1 MTGGRGSPAEVVCA
15 LLAAIAEGR
24 TADVL
29 ALADPQVVCITGTR
43 PALTRYDG
51 QAGMIRLVDDLRAV
65 YGRYRV
71 EATPVATSG
80 GTSKD
85 GPGAAAAG
93 TRVVVRMS
101 GVRETDGGKWRCR
114 RPCWR
119 PRSAKG

>member
-1 MTGGRGSPAEVVCA
+1 

-51 QAGMIRLVDDLRAV
+51 QAGMVRLVDDLRAV

-80 GTSKD
+80 GPD
-85 GPGAAAAG
+85 EGGPGAAAAG

-101 GVRETDGGKWRCR
+101 GVRETDGGEVAL
-114 RPCWR
+114 P
-119 PRSAKG
+119 SALLEATVRGGLVTFMETTPEN